1 MASGLLASI
10 YLMLG
15 VLFALYG
22 FRFYGILSRISQSS
36 VLTRLSRFDVVFKV
50 SARTVPRA

>member
-1 MASGLLASI
+1 MLASI